1 MLCSVVQYPVLCFGA
16 ITRIVEHVTYAPP
29 EPAMTQLRV
38 VLARAREHSG
48 WTFDELAERSG
59 VSRQT
64 LLNLNSGKHAG
75 DLKTWLKL
83 SRTFGVGLDELLA
96 PVWD

>member
-1 MLCSVVQYPVLCFGA
+1 MTIPA
-16 ITRIVEHVTYAPP
+16 P
-29 EPAMTQLRV
+29 EPDMTQLRV
-38 VLARAREHSG
+38 VLSRARANAG
-48 WTFDELAERSG
+48 WTFEELAERSG

-64 LLNLNSGKHAG
+64 LLNLSSGKYAG

-83 SRTFGVGLDELLA
+83 SRAFGIGMDELLA

>member
-1 MLCSVVQYPVLCFGA
+1 MTS
-16 ITRIVEHVTYAPP
+16 IVDDVTTSPP
-29 EPAMTQLRV
+29 EPDMTQLRV
-38 VLARAREHSG
+38 VLARARAEAG
-48 WTFDELAERSG
+48 WTFDELSERSG

-83 SRTFGVGLDELLA
+83 SHAFGVGLDELLA
-96 PVWD
+96 PVWQ

>member
-1 MLCSVVQYPVLCFGA
+1 
-16 ITRIVEHVTYAPP
+16 
-29 EPAMTQLRV
+29 MTQLRV
-38 VLARAREHSG
+38 VLARARAEAG
-48 WTFDELAERSG
+48 WTFDELSERSG

-83 SRTFGVGLDELLA
+83 SRAFDVGLDELLA
-96 PVWD
+96 PVWL

>member
-1 MLCSVVQYPVLCFGA
+1 MLCSIA
-16 ITRIVEHVTYAPP
+16 ITSIVDDVTTSPP
-29 EPAMTQLRV
+29 EPDMTQLRV
-38 VLARAREHSG
+38 VLARARVEAG
-48 WTFDELAERSG
+48 WTFDELSERSG

-83 SRTFGVGLDELLA
+83 SRAFGVGLDELLE
-96 PVWD
+96 PVWL

>member
-1 MLCSVVQYPVLCFGA
+1 MVGCVNSS
-16 ITRIVEHVTYAPP
+16 PP
-29 EPAMTQLRV
+29 EPDLSQLRF
-38 VLARAREHSG
+38 VLSRARADAG
-48 WTFDELAERSG
+48 WTFEQLSEQSG

-64 LLNLNSGKHAG
+64 LLNLSSGKHAG

-83 SRTFGVGLDELLA
+83 SRAFGVGLDELLA

>member
-1 MLCSVVQYPVLCFGA
+1 
-16 ITRIVEHVTYAPP
+16 
-29 EPAMTQLRV
+29 MTQLRV
-38 VLARAREHSG
+38 VLARARVEAG
-48 WTFDELAERSG
+48 WTFDELSERSG

-83 SRTFGVGLDELLA
+83 SRAFGVGLDELLE
-96 PVWD
+96 PVWL